1 MTDIN
6 VITKD
11 RLGPR
16 PKLEGGKSFVMD
28 TDFDPAGDQPTA
40 ISELSAAI
48 LGGERNPN
56 MPNLTTALNLL
67 EVIDC
72 MKR

>member
-11 RLGPR
+11 HLGPR

-48 LGGERNPN
+48 LGGERNQV
-56 MPNLTTALNLL
+56 L
-67 EVIDC
+67 
-72 MKR
+72 